1 MNKKPLEIDVF
12 KLFSSQGRASPNAVA
27 LAVLGIDPYAAV
39 KDIPEEHSKN
49 VNMLRRAIVNNVNA
63 VNPLQDTRTN
73 TEVDSDIVF
82 GAAYPYVCLLEG
94 SIPEIIKS
102 RIEQALNNIYTEHR
116 KNDEWKTYIKALG
129 GQELVQKI
137 AMQNKKGQGQY
148 RKNDEQKG
156 TYKLIGLL
164 VLLLQ
169 EKSINGCQ
177 PSNNYGSIGKPNK
190 KGIYEDIKVLV
201 DGMNEDLLANNKM
214 SKNFLGGVGSSTFY
228 DKLRDADYYL
238 NESDEQLVHNQ

>member
-1 MNKKPLEIDVF
+1 MKKEPPEIDVF

-49 VNMLRRAIVNNVNA
+49 VDMLRRAIVNNVNA
-63 VNPLQDTRTN
+63 VNPLQDTKTN
-73 TEVDSDIVF
+73 SGVDSDIVF
-82 GAAYPYVCLLEG
+82 GAAYPCICLLEG
-94 SIPEIIKS
+94 FIPEVITS
-102 RIEQALNNIYTEHR
+102 RIKQALNNIYTEHR
-116 KNDEWKTYIKALG
+116 KNDEWKTYIKAFG
-129 GQELVQKI
+129 GYSLVEQM

-164 VLLLQ
+164 ILLLQ
-169 EKSINGCQ
+169 EKTINGCQ

-190 KGIYEDIKVLV
+190 KKIYEDIK
-201 DGMNEDLLANNKM
+201 
-214 SKNFLGGVGSSTFY
+214 
-228 DKLRDADYYL
+228 
-238 NESDEQLVHNQ
+238 

>member
-1 MNKKPLEIDVF
+1 MNNKLLEIDVF
-12 KLFSSQGRASPNAVA
+12 KLFSFQGRASPNAVA
-27 LAVLGIDPYAAV
+27 LAVLGINPYAAV

-49 VNMLRRAIVNNVNA
+49 VDMLRRAIVNNVNA

-73 TEVDSDIVF
+73 TDVDSDIVF
-82 GAAYPYVCLLEG
+82 GATYPYVCLLEG

-102 RIEQALNNIYTEHR
+102 RIEQALNNIYTKY
-116 KNDEWKTYIKALG
+116 KNDEWKTYIHAFG

-169 EKSINGCQ
+169 EKTINGCQ

-190 KGIYEDIKVLV
+190 KRIYEDIKELV
-201 DGMNEDLLANNKM
+201 DGMNEDLLADGMNKD
-214 SKNFLGGVGSSTFY
+214 FLGGVGSSTFY

-238 NESDEQLVHNQ
+238 NESDEQLVHKQ